1 MTQEQQVYDY
11 IKNHGSITTMDAFMD
26 LRITRLSAQIFNLK
40 EELKVE
46 DKERIVDEWEY
57 GENGKKWKRYK
68 IMETENEKD
77 NTTIT
82 D

>member
-11 IKNHGSITTMDAFMD
+11 IKNHGSITTMDAFID

-68 IMETENEKD
+68 IMENENGKK

>member
-11 IKNHGSITTMDAFMD
+11 IKNHGSITTMDAFID

-68 IMETENEKD
+68 IMENENDKN

>member
-1 MTQEQQVYDY
+1 MTQEQQVYEY
-11 IKNHGSITTMDAFMD
+11 IKNHGSITTMDAFID

-68 IMETENEKD
+68 IMENENGKK

>member
-11 IKNHGSITTMDAFMD
+11 IKNHGSITTMDAFID

-57 GENGKKWKRYK
+57 GESGKKWKRYK
-68 IMETENEKD
+68 ITENENDKK

>member
-1 MTQEQQVYDY
+1 MTQEQQVYEY

-68 IMETENEKD
+68 IMENENDKN

>member
-1 MTQEQQVYDY
+1 MTQEQQVYEY
-11 IKNHGSITTMDAFMD
+11 IKNHGSITTMDAFID

-68 IMETENEKD
+68 IMENENDKKH
-77 NTTIT
+77 TTIT

>member
-57 GENGKKWKRYK
+57 GENGKKHGK
-68 IMETENEKD
+68 
-77 NTTIT
+77 NTRLLMQK
-82 D
+82 

>member
-68 IMETENEKD
+68 IME
-77 NTTIT
+77 
-82 D
+82 

>member
-68 IMETENEKD
+68 IMENENDKN

>member
-11 IKNHGSITTMDAFMD
+11 IKNHGSITTMDAFID

-68 IMETENEKD
+68 IMENENDKK

>member
-1 MTQEQQVYDY
+1 MTQEQQVYEY

-40 EELKVE
+40 EELKIE

-57 GENGKKWKRYK
+57 GENGKKWKRYR
-68 IMETENEKD
+68 IMENENGK
-77 NTTIT
+77 NKAKIT

>member
-1 MTQEQQVYDY
+1 MTQEQQVYEY

-68 IMETENEKD
+68 IMENENDKK